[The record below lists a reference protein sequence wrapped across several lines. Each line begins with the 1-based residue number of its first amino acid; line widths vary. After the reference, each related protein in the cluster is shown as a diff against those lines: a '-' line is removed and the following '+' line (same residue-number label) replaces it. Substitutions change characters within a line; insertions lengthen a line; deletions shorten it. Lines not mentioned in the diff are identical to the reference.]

1 MANGLTSAIGFFR
14 CVSSSK
20 WVGLAKP
27 HNSSRIG
34 YRSISSTGAA
44 LIKGKAVSSLV
55 VGGFAPLATL
65 AQMPSEPGRSPVSIE
80 AREGLHYACWQYAC
94 SNIRPRLIK
103 RSMFGLIKCPSPK
116 QPNSGRRSPTTRNST
131 LGLLPA
137 EGPTK
142 PSKTT
147 PQRAIQ
153 VARATGFIDY
163 STQPLRYSLWIKRF
177 ASGTFLT
184 RIFLASH
191 SIFFP
196 ERSATRPSSIASV
209 IGPA

>member
-1 MANGLTSAIGFFR
+1 M
-14 CVSSSK
+14 
-20 WVGLAKP
+20 
-27 HNSSRIG
+27 
-34 YRSISSTGAA
+34 
-44 LIKGKAVSSLV
+44 IKGKAVSSLV
-55 VGGFAPLATL
+55 VGGFAPKAIL
-65 AQMPSEPGRSPVSIE
+65 AQMLSEPVRSPVSIE
-80 AREGLHYACWQYAC
+80 AREGLHYAC

-103 RSMFGLIKCPSPK
+103 RSMFGLIKCPLPK
-116 QPNSGRRSPTTRNST
+116 QPNSDRRSSTTKNST

-137 EGPTK
+137 EGPAK
-142 PSKTT
+142 PAKTT

>member
-1 MANGLTSAIGFFR
+1 MGWFGQAAQFIQDRVQVDQF
-14 CVSSSK
+14 
-20 WVGLAKP
+20 
-27 HNSSRIG
+27 
-34 YRSISSTGAA
+34 YRRGAA
-44 LIKGKAVSSLV
+44 MVKGTAVSSLV
-55 VGGFAPLATL
+55 VGGFAPKAIL
-65 AQMPSEPGRSPVSIE
+65 AQMLSEPVRSPVSIE
-80 AREGLHYACWQYAC
+80 ARDGLHYACWQYAC
-94 SNIRPRLIK
+94 LNIRPFLIK
-103 RSMFGLIKCPSPK
+103 RSMFGLIKCPLPK
-116 QPNSGRRSPTTRNST
+116 QPNSDRRSSTTKNST

-137 EGPTK
+137 EGPAK
-142 PSKTT
+142 PAKTT